1 MKQILAIT
9 GMNIRTI
16 LQRSGA
22 SIVIIIGIAGSVA
35 VMVSLLAMA
44 EGLSKTIA
52 STGQEDRALIFREGS
67 NSEMSSG
74 IAMTDLAIIENTQG
88 IKKSED
94 GPMIAAEIFTII
106 DLKKKGA
113 VDTSNLPLRGVQEM
127 SFKIRPE
134 LKIIEGENFFPG
146 RGEVIVGKGAANE
159 YEGLELGNKIKIRDS
174 EWTVV
179 GIFSTGG
186 DVHESEIWADLAV
199 TQGAFRRGASAS
211 IAIVQMEENA
221 SITDLGATLELDPR
235 LDLKVQGEVDFYEE
249 QSSGA
254 SSLIQAFGYTV
265 AVIMAIGAVFA
276 ALNTMYS
283 AVSTR
288 LVEIGTLR
296 AVGFH
301 GSSVLFALMIESMFL
316 ALLGG
321 LLGAGLSY
329 LIFNGY
335 TVSTLASVSFTQTAF
350 DFAVTGEIIGQGLI
364 LALIVGFLGG
374 VLPARRAATQDITE
388 ALRAI

>member
-134 LKIIEGENFFPG
+134 LKIIEGKNFFPG
-146 RGEVIVGKGAANE
+146 KGEIIVGKGAANE

-254 SSLIQAFGYTV
+254 SSLIQAFGYTI

>member
-134 LKIIEGENFFPG
+134 LKIIEGKNFFPG
-146 RGEVIVGKGAANE
+146 KGEIIVGKGAANE

-211 IAIVQMEENA
+211 IAIVQMEGNA
-221 SITDLGATLELDPR
+221 SITDFGATLELDPR

-254 SSLIQAFGYTV
+254 SSLIQAFGYAV

>member
-134 LKIIEGENFFPG
+134 LKIIEGKNFFPG
-146 RGEVIVGKGAANE
+146 KGEIIVGKGAANE

-211 IAIVQMEENA
+211 IAIVQMEGNA
-221 SITDLGATLELDPR
+221 SITDFGATLELDPR

-254 SSLIQAFGYTV
+254 SSLIQAFGYAV

-316 ALLGG
+316 ALMGG